1 MTNFFDL
8 KIVAISHFISR
19 SGTLY
24 LHSLL
29 DNHPEIATIPGTIDI
44 VELLQINENHT
55 IEECFQIFKKNNP
68 KFFDTSKF
76 TFVDKNNSSL
86 WNLGENKNDKI
97 ITDENLFKKN
107 FLESLKNVKINS
119 RNVLIS
125 LYYAYAK
132 THNKNFEKLKIILM
146 HPHEKKTTLKFFNY
160 FTDSVFLIPIRNPF
174 RAYEGIIKKIK
185 YVNTLRDREYYPSGQ
200 LIESALDIKD
210 FYESKL
216 NMYFIKL
223 ENLGFNKEKI
233 MKRLSEILEI
243 DFNETMLKSTF
254 GGKKYWSNSI
264 EKQTN
269 HFDKSRHTGEINLP
283 RKDLI
288 ILDLINAELN
298 KLLSY
303 ESIKLRLS
311 EKLMIPFLIFFPMKD
326 EIDFIKNF
334 KISKFFI
341 YLKFFF
347 LFFPKRIRMLQ
358 IILLNKF
365 SKKYEYISKKIIN

>member
-1 MTNFFDL
+1 M
-8 KIVAISHFISR
+8 
-19 SGTLY
+19 
-24 LHSLL
+24 
-29 DNHPEIATIPGTIDI
+29 
-44 VELLQINENHT
+44 
-55 IEECFQIFKKNNP
+55 
-68 KFFDTSKF
+68 
-76 TFVDKNNSSL
+76 
-86 WNLGENKNDKI
+86 GENKNDKI

-185 YVNTLRDREYYPSGQ
+185 YVNTLRGREYYPSGQ

-216 NMYFIKL
+216 SMYFIKL

-347 LFFPKRIRMLQ
+347 IFFPKRIRMLQ